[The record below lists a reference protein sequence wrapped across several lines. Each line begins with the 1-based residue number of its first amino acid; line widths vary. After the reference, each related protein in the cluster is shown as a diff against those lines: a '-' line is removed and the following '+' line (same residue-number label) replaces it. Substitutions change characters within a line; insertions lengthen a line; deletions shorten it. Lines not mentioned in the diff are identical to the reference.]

1 MATRAFFLRV
11 PRRIWQM
18 MSDKYGVPIGDYTEF
33 WEWVLNHN
41 IPIAITEGAK
51 KAAALLSVGIVAIGL
66 PGINSGY
73 RKIDNVG
80 RFLIADLASI
90 TKIPRKITV
99 CFDNDSKIT
108 TKINVERATNTLGKL
123 LKHSQTKV
131 KNQVYVA
138 TWLYPEKGI
147 DDVLVAYGSEAVNRI
162 FDNAITL
169 SRYNCQ
175 KFYQISKPINVSLN
189 QRYLGDIFEGVTSRI
204 VAVKSPKGT
213 GKTESL

>member
-1 MATRAFFLRV
+1 
-11 PRRIWQM
+11 
-18 MSDKYGVPIGDYTEF
+18 
-33 WEWVLNHN
+33 
-41 IPIAITEGAK
+41 
-51 KAAALLSVGIVAIGL
+51 KAAALLSVGIVAMGL

-90 TKIPRKITV
+90 TKIPRKITI

-108 TKINVERATNTLGKL
+108 TRVNVERATNTLGKL

-162 FDNAITL
+162 FDNA
-169 SRYNCQ
+169 
-175 KFYQISKPINVSLN
+175 
-189 QRYLGDIFEGVTSRI
+189 
-204 VAVKSPKGT
+204 
-213 GKTESL
+213 

>member
-1 MATRAFFLRV
+1 M
-11 PRRIWQM
+11 I
-18 MSDKYGVPIGDYTEF
+18 SDKYAVPIGDYTEF
-33 WEWVLNHN
+33 WQWVLNHN

-66 PGINSGY
+66 PGINNGY

-138 TWLYPEKGI
+138 TWLYPEKG
-147 DDVLVAYGSEAVNRI
+147 
-162 FDNAITL
+162 
-169 SRYNCQ
+169 
-175 KFYQISKPINVSLN
+175 
-189 QRYLGDIFEGVTSRI
+189 
-204 VAVKSPKGT
+204 
-213 GKTESL
+213 